1 MGLEILRV
9 GNEQLGIDDGGER
22 LGGQVAGLFPLQGG
36 QVRLDTGVLVELG
49 FDVVVNVLE
58 LLLQVIY
65 ELPQGPISSVS
76 DLVPLEGSYIASG
89 RF

>member
-1 MGLEILRV
+1 MGLEVLGL
-9 GNEQLGIDDGGER
+9 GNEELGIDNGRER
-22 LGGQVAGLFPLQGG
+22 LGRQVAGLFPLQGS
-36 QVRLDTGVLVELG
+36 QVRLDTIVLVELG
-49 FDVVVNVLE
+49 FDVVVNVLK

-65 ELPQGPISSVS
+65 ELPQRPISSVP